1 MGKWHVVA
9 AGTLC
14 LFLAG
19 LIFVTSSPRE
29 KSSLPEVALREGIA
43 PVQSGLSAATS
54 WIKEAA
60 ETIISLPRLREENR
74 LLRQNV
80 AALEAQLFAT
90 RVVMIENERLREAL
104 DIKELLPSP
113 SVVARVVGR
122 SAEHWFATVT
132 LNRGARHGIRE
143 GLPVVDVRGVVGHV
157 ESVTPNSARVILLVD
172 PKSAI
177 GGVVLRNGAP
187 VLVEGT
193 GDPTGRRAMAHPLV
207 RDSGLQVG
215 DEVVTSGMSHIFPKG
230 VPIGH
235 IEAVHVHEN
244 GLQVQGVLRPYVDFT
259 RLEWVSVLL
268 DPDDEV
274 YWPAPSSSGV
284 TGGVQPQD
292 EREQG
297 LAAP

>member
-1 MGKWHVVA
+1 
-9 AGTLC
+9 
-14 LFLAG
+14 
-19 LIFVTSSPRE
+19 PRE

-132 LNRGARHGIRE
+132 LNRGARHGIR
-143 GLPVVDVRGVVGHV
+143 
-157 ESVTPNSARVILLVD
+157 
-172 PKSAI
+172 
-177 GGVVLRNGAP
+177 
-187 VLVEGT
+187 
-193 GDPTGRRAMAHPLV
+193 
-207 RDSGLQVG
+207 
-215 DEVVTSGMSHIFPKG
+215 
-230 VPIGH
+230 
-235 IEAVHVHEN
+235 
-244 GLQVQGVLRPYVDFT
+244 
-259 RLEWVSVLL
+259 
-268 DPDDEV
+268 
-274 YWPAPSSSGV
+274 
-284 TGGVQPQD
+284 
-292 EREQG
+292 
-297 LAAP
+297 